1 MNNITALALSRPEV
15 TQNPLFI
22 AVLVLVGLVIALIT
36 IASLLTNLSVMR
48 SKGQQVNAEG
58 HLYTQLSEQA
68 DRHAKALEEAYRE
81 RNYKIDKE
89 IATLANYNKALE
101 DKLEDKDKVIGL
113 RDMRIQELFSVI
125 MAKDRELSQLSE
137 RIHALELRLAMDE
150 STWCKDCN
158 KRRPLFPVAEP
169 EPAKNS

>member
-1 MNNITALALSRPEV
+1 MNDITTLALSRPEV

-22 AVLVLVGLVIALIT
+22 ALLVLIGLVIALIT
-36 IASLLTNLSVMR
+36 IASLVTNLSVMR

-68 DRHAKALEEAYRE
+68 DRHAKALEESYRE
-81 RNYKIDKE
+81 RNSKIDKE

-158 KRRPLFPVAEP
+158 KRRPLLNPLAPVTT
-169 EPAKNS
+169 K